1 MYEQFLETWAING
14 RINAFFLNEVDTTTL
29 WEKANKGKAVGAHL
43 AHMHNVRLMWL
54 KASAPALLEGL
65 EKLEEGATKEQILAA
80 HVQSGERMAALIGEG
95 LEAGRVKGF
104 KPHAAAFL
112 AYMLA
117 HEAHHRGQAELILRQ
132 LGQPVSD
139 KVMYGMWEWGSR

>member
-14 RINAFFLNEVDTTTL
+14 RINAFFLDEIEPVVL
-29 WEKANKGKAVGAHL
+29 WEKANKGKAAGAQFSHI
-43 AHMHNVRLMWL
+43 HNVRLMWL

-80 HVQSGERMAALIGEG
+80 HIQSGERMAALIGEG
-95 LEAGRVKGF
+95 LEAGKVKNF

-112 AYMLA
+112 GYMLA

-132 LGQPVSD
+132 LGKPISD
-139 KVMYGMWEWGSR
+139 KVMY